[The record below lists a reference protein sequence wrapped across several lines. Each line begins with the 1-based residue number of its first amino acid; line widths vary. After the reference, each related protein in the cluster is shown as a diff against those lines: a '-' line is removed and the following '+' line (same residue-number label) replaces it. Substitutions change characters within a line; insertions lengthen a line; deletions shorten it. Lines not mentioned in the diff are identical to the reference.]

1 MGQEGLDAVED
12 GEGGTFVE
20 KEAKMMPSDIIT
32 APPQEMSLTALV
44 SFAISGEINT
54 PNAQLRP
61 YPTHHLPPPT
71 GAIPNV
77 PTKAIADCGVPAGK
91 NDSSEV

>member
-1 MGQEGLDAVED
+1 VEV
-12 GEGGTFVE
+12 GEGTFVE

-61 YPTHHLPPPT
+61 YPTHQLPLPT
-71 GAIPNV
+71 GANIPSV
-77 PTKAIADCGVPAGK
+77 PTKAIAECGVPAGK